1 MQITPGPS
9 APTTLDGSPDDYTIT
24 TGNGVT
30 YLRRLGGPLKR
41 VSATEPVCFRELSF
55 RIEGG
60 QFVPLFSVGG
70 YGPDRFSE
78 GWNAA
83 LAEVKVPARK

>member
-30 YLRRLGGPLKR
+30 YLRRHGGPLKR
-41 VSATEPVCFRELSF
+41 VSANEPVCFRELSY

-70 YGPDRFSE
+70 AVSDRFNE

-83 LAEVKVPARK
+83 VDAVKLPARK